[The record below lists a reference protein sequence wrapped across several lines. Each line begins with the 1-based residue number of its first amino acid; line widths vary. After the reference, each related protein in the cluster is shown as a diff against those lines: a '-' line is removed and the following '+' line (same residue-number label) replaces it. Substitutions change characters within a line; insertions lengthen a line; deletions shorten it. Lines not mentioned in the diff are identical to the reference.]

1 MNILIVEDNP
11 ADRELLIE
19 ALEEHFQA
27 QARFREVSTLQDADS
42 YLKRGGVDCIILD
55 LGLPDSA
62 GLDTFTRIYMSY
74 PQIPIVVMS
83 NTANLKLAIEM
94 IKAGAEDYILKD
106 YTNTVTL
113 FRRVMF
119 AIERC
124 NRNRRRLMTD
134 PPPAD

>member
-11 ADRELLIE
+11 TDRELLIE

-27 QARFREVSTLQDADS
+27 QARFREASNLLDADS
-42 YLKRGGVDCIILD
+42 YLKRGSVDCVILD

-62 GLDTFTRIYMSY
+62 GLDTFTRIYMAY

-83 NTANLKLAIEM
+83 NTANLKLATEM

-106 YTNTVTL
+106 YTNTVAL

-124 NRNRRRLMTD
+124 SRNRRRLMTD
-134 PPPAD
+134 PPPTD